1 MRLVIR
7 DVLHTQKKDGSR
19 PMLVLKKDNLVKL
32 LGDELYGIEL
42 ESVMLHD
49 LENRA
54 TERREVLDIVG
65 NLCDAYGYDRRK
77 VQAKAHTRLK
87 KLLARQIDID
97 DWDPYAYIKLTEL
110 SKTVLPIIP
119 HQS

>member
-1 MRLVIR
+1 MFRA
-7 DVLHTQKKDGSR
+7 QKDGSR
-19 PMLVLKKDNLVKL
+19 PMLILKKDNLVKL

-42 ESVMLHD
+42 ESVMLQD

-54 TERREVLDIVG
+54 TERREILDIVG

-77 VQAKAHTRLK
+77 VQVKAQIRLK

-97 DWDPYAYIKLTEL
+97 DWDPYAYIELSEL
-110 SKTVLPIIP
+110 SKFVLPLTGN
-119 HQS
+119 

>member
-1 MRLVIR
+1 ML
-7 DVLHTQKKDGSR
+7 QKGGSKL
-19 PMLVLKKDNLVKL
+19 MLVLKKDALVKL

-42 ESVMLHD
+42 KNEMLQD

-54 TERREVLDIVG
+54 TGRREILDIVG
-65 NLCDAYGYDRRK
+65 NLCDDYGYNRRE
-77 VQAKAHTRLK
+77 VQAKAQTRLK
-87 KLLARQIDID
+87 KLLACRDGKD

-110 SKTVLPIIP
+110 SKFVLPMIP

>member
-7 DVLHTQKKDGSR
+7 DVLHTHKKDGSR
-19 PMLVLKKDNLVKL
+19 PMLVLKKYNLVKL

-42 ESVMLHD
+42 ESVMLRD

-54 TERREVLDIVG
+54 TERREILDIVG
-65 NLCDAYGYDRRK
+65 NLCDAYGYDRHE

-87 KLLARQIDID
+87 KLLIRKADID
-97 DWDPYAYIKLTEL
+97 EWDPYAYIELSEL
-110 SKTVLPIIP
+110 SKIVLRLTGN
-119 HQS
+119 

>member
-1 MRLVIR
+1 MFRA
-7 DVLHTQKKDGSR
+7 QKDGSR
-19 PMLVLKKDNLVKL
+19 PMLILKKDNLVKL

-42 ESVMLHD
+42 ESVMLQD

-54 TERREVLDIVG
+54 TERREIFDIVG

-77 VQAKAHTRLK
+77 VQVKAQTRLK

-97 DWDPYAYIKLTEL
+97 DWDPYAYIELSEL
-110 SKTVLPIIP
+110 SKFVLPLTGN
-119 HQS
+119 